1 MNPDRAAWLA
11 GEPRH
16 PEPDIHPPEPTLEEF
31 LRSRRSNPKPEDV
44 DHEELSEAIA
54 IAGPEGDDR
63 DPLARV
69 RDSRGEN

>member
-31 LRSRRSNPKPEDV
+31 LCSRRSNPKPEDV
-44 DHEELSEAIA
+44 ADEDLSEAIA
-54 IAGPEGDDR
+54 IAGLEGDDR

-69 RDSRGEN
+69 RENGGEN